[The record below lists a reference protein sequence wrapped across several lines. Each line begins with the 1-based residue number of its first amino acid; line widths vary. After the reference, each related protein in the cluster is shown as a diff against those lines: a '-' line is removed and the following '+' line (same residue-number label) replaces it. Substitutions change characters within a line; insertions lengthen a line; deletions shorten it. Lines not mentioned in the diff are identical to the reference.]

1 MTYKVEKVEHGK
13 RQFVTCPT
21 DQNTARL
28 IFTAIVNGFESAGYK
43 RTDSAVYHK
52 LPANVAI
59 VNNGRETIGFRVV
72 RHE

>member
-43 RTDSAVYHK
+43 RTDANVYHK
-52 LPANVAI
+52 LPDSVAI
-59 VNNGRETIGFRVV
+59 VNNGSETVAFQVV